1 MPCSRRDSLVA
12 LASALISTPLV
23 ASAAPPAAPLPS
35 RVYSFA
41 DLPVHGRPEARSRP
55 VLAGRTHTGFSIELH
70 ETALAPGARPHPPH
84 HHAHEEVFLMRQGQ
98 LEVTIA
104 GRSAT
109 IGPGGVAYI
118 ASNQEH
124 GVRNAGGE
132 TAQYFVM
139 ALGTDRG

>member
-1 MPCSRRDSLVA
+1 MSYSRRDSLIA
-12 LASALISTPLV
+12 LAGALV
-23 ASAAPPAAPLPS
+23 AAPLSAAAASPAAPLPS

-55 VLAGRTHTGFSIELH
+55 VLAGSTHTGFSIELH

-124 GVRNAGGE
+124 GVRNAGRE

-139 ALGTDRG
+139 ALGTPRG